1 MAHLRRADCRPAGP
15 LFQGELAVPASRL
28 QSLRV
33 SSPAETSLVWQEGT
47 VIMEHGEPMPEE
59 VQAKS
64 EEPDE
69 EQRLF
74 IITGSTGTS
83 IDDVLAQQFKVFA

>member
-1 MAHLRRADCRPAGP
+1 MNS
-15 LFQGELAVPASRL
+15 AVPASRL
-28 QSLRV
+28 QKSPCV
-33 SSPAETSLVWQEGT
+33 ESSGNSLVWQEGT
-47 VIMEHGEPMPEE
+47 RQHGEPMPEE

-74 IITGSTGTS
+74 VITRSTGTS
-83 IDDVLAQQFKVFA
+83 INGVLAQQFKVFA

>member
-1 MAHLRRADCRPAGP
+1 M
-15 LFQGELAVPASRL
+15 
-28 QSLRV
+28 
-33 SSPAETSLVWQEGT
+33 WQEGT

-74 IITGSTGTS
+74 VITRSTGTS
-83 IDDVLAQQFKVFA
+83 INGVLAQQFKVFA